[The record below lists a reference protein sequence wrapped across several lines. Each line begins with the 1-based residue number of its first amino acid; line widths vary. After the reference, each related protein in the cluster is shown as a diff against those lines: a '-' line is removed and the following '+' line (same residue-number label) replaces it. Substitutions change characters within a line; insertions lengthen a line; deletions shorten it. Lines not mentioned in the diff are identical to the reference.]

1 MTDHGNADLLL
12 FLHLISVREASRLDF
27 ELAGDGDAVATDVAV
42 DAGPGTRRADGPV
55 DAARA
60 HSTFALRSGDH
71 FFAKIRIT
79 LLLFVSGA
87 SEIFLKRSILFDFM
101 LSTQYRI
108 LDQFIPR
115 LEKKYLLLAIFFTS
129 FISTFIELVE
139 IDFSFYLGLGEGPSR
154 YKLGRMRFQ

>member
-71 FFAKIRIT
+71 FFLQRSASLSFYSFLVQAK
-79 LLLFVSGA
+79 S
-87 SEIFLKRSILFDFM
+87 SLKDRYYSILC
-101 LSTQYRI
+101 YR
-108 LDQFIPR
+108 R
-115 LEKKYLLLAIFFTS
+115 NTEY
-129 FISTFIELVE
+129 
-139 IDFSFYLGLGEGPSR
+139 
-154 YKLGRMRFQ
+154 